1 MKSRYLLIFSSNL
14 IFFYQL
20 RVFIVEVII
29 NMQLTMNTDKNRT
42 SLLLL
47 ARLMETERS
56 KLLCYAY
63 YRLGNET
70 DAQDAVQDAFL
81 RMTQKLYDSSGEIGN
96 LKCYVFRILSNLCSS
111 RMAHDYRVHTISIDN
126 QLNVA
131 ATGEEDNRE
140 EEFKRIS
147 RLLDTIPE
155 EQAEV
160 IKLRIYGNNSF
171 AEIAEILS
179 VPLPTVKSRFLYS
192 LTKLRR
198 AMKDGKKTEA

>member
-14 IFFYQL
+14 NLFYRL

-47 ARLMETERS
+47 ARLMKTERP

-63 YRLGNET
+63 YRLGNEA

-81 RMTQKLYDSSGEIGN
+81 RMTQKLSDSSGEIGN

-147 RLLDTIPE
+147 RLLDTLPE

-179 VPLPTVKSRFLYS
+179 VPLPTVKSRFLYG

-198 AMKDGKKTEA
+198 AMKDEKRTEA

>member
-1 MKSRYLLIFSSNL
+1 MKSRYLLFFSSTLNL
-14 IFFYQL
+14 FYRL
-20 RVFIVEVII
+20 RVFIVEVIK

-47 ARLMETERS
+47 ARLMETERP

-63 YRLGNET
+63 YRLGNEA

-81 RMTQKLYDSSGEIGN
+81 RMTQKLSDSSGEIGN

-111 RMAHDYRVHTISIDN
+111 RMAHDYRVRTISIDN

-179 VPLPTVKSRFLYS
+179 VPLPTVKSRFLYG
-192 LTKLRR
+192 LTKLRQ
-198 AMKDGKKTEA
+198 AMKDEKKTDA

>member
-1 MKSRYLLIFSSNL
+1 
-14 IFFYQL
+14 
-20 RVFIVEVII
+20 
-29 NMQLTMNTDKNRT
+29 MQLTMNTDKNRT

-47 ARLMETERS
+47 ARLMEAERP

-63 YRLGNET
+63 YRLGNEA

-111 RMAHDYRVHTISIDN
+111 RMAHVYRVHTISIDN

-140 EEFKRIS
+140 EDFKRIS
-147 RLLDTIPE
+147 RLLDTLPE

-179 VPLPTVKSRFLYS
+179 VPLPTVKSRFLYG

-198 AMKDGKKTEA
+198 AMKDEKKTEA

>member
-1 MKSRYLLIFSSNL
+1 
-14 IFFYQL
+14 
-20 RVFIVEVII
+20 
-29 NMQLTMNTDKNRT
+29 
-42 SLLLL
+42 
-47 ARLMETERS
+47 
-56 KLLCYAY
+56 
-63 YRLGNET
+63 
-70 DAQDAVQDAFL
+70 
-81 RMTQKLYDSSGEIGN
+81 
-96 LKCYVFRILSNLCSS
+96 
-111 RMAHDYRVHTISIDN
+111 MAHDYRVHTISIDN

-147 RLLDTIPE
+147 RLLDTLPE

-179 VPLPTVKSRFLYS
+179 VPLPTVKSRFLYG

-198 AMKDGKKTEA
+198 AMKDEKKTEA

>member
-14 IFFYQL
+14 NLFYRL

-47 ARLMETERS
+47 ARLMKTERP

-63 YRLGNET
+63 YRLGNEA

-81 RMTQKLYDSSGEIGN
+81 RMTQKLSDSSGEIGN

-147 RLLDTIPE
+147 RLLDILPE

-179 VPLPTVKSRFLYS
+179 VPLPTVKSRFLYG

-198 AMKDGKKTEA
+198 AMKDEKRTEA